1 MSASHTT
8 PHHTTPHHTHACPL
22 HIPFCHFEPLHTIHL
37 RVRAVT
43 RAVIQLVTRV
53 CPHFHPISVLAT
65 QSVLFYVCVPC
76 PRRNA
81 PPTHPPPPT
90 HTPPPALSNSNTTH
104 FTSPHHRTTQTPPHP
119 VCDATRATTAQTT
132 RRTCASCMRVTAAMH
147 ANQTSPCRTHHL
159 SQPARPPS
167 IQSISPVPIPVLAQ
181 ISKLPRYTS
190 MAPHDKPSI
199 HQWTS

>member
-1 MSASHTT
+1 MPIAHSFLSFRTP
-8 PHHTTPHHTHACPL
+8 PHHPPTRSCRNTRCDTACHPCLPTLPPNLCARHAKCPL
-22 HIPFCHFEPLHTIHL
+22 LCMCALPAAKRSTL
-37 RVRAVT
+37 
-43 RAVIQLVTRV
+43 
-53 CPHFHPISVLAT
+53 
-65 QSVLFYVCVPC
+65 
-76 PRRNA
+76 
-81 PPTHPPPPT
+81 THPPPST

-147 ANQTSPCRTHHL
+147 ANQTSPCRTHDL